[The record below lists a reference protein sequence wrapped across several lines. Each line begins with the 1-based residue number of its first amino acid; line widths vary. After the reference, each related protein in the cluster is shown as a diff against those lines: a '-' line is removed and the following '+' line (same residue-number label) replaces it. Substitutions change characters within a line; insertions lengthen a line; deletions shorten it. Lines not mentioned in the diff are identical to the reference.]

1 MLTREHSH
9 TVTGAERSRTGQ
21 AGHPV
26 SSWGL
31 LGPAPPPSLG
41 GGRTASPS
49 VVRGAP
55 APSTRMFSQPLCLA
69 FNKRLSV
76 PVSPQRGLPARAQVW
91 KPGLCRPGGAPRGSP
106 SGPRGQLLISLTP
119 FPIREK
125 PLEEISNMG
134 QA

>member
-49 VVRGAP
+49 VVQGAP